1 MNAQINGVLE
11 QIRVKLAESAWGGP
25 GLPSMPP
32 DASPMPPTAGAPGSA
47 SMTSTEVEDAL
58 DMYLS
63 GMVDSLMNQYDATD
77 EEAADTVFAAI
88 DQAVADGKLPELPDD
103 DASEQEVSLWVGKA
117 TLARLQHLVN
127 EYARNNAEEA

>member
-11 QIRVKLAESAWGGP
+11 QIREKLSESAWGAP
-25 GLPSMPP
+25 GQPPMPP
-32 DASPMPPTAGAPGSA
+32 DVAPVPPMAGTPGARSIA
-47 SMTSTEVEDAL
+47 AADVEDAL

-63 GMVDSLMNQYDATD
+63 GMVDSLLNQYDATD

-88 DQAVADGKLPELPDD
+88 DQAVQSGVLPELPPD
-103 DASEQEVSLWVGKA
+103 DAGTQEVSLWVGKA
-117 TLARLQHLVN
+117 TLANLQRLVN

>member
-1 MNAQINGVLE
+1 MPGYATADN
-11 QIRVKLAESAWGGP
+11 SFGP
-25 GLPSMPP
+25 SSYIVGPSVG
-32 DASPMPPTAGAPGSA
+32 AGCFF
-47 SMTSTEVEDAL
+47 T
-58 DMYLS
+58 
-63 GMVDSLMNQYDATD
+63 
-77 EEAADTVFAAI
+77 TVQAAI

>member
-11 QIRVKLAESAWGGP
+11 QIREKLMESAWGSP

-32 DASPMPPTAGAPGSA
+32 DASPMPPTVGAPGSKSIA
-47 SMTSTEVEDAL
+47 AADVEDAL

-63 GMVDSLMNQYDATD
+63 GMVDSLMGQYDATD

-88 DQAVADGKLPELPDD
+88 DQAVKDGKLPEMPSDT
-103 DASEQEVSLWVGKA
+103 AKEPEVSLWVGKA

-127 EYARNNAEEA
+127 EYARNNAEES

>member
-1 MNAQINGVLE
+1 MNVQINGVLE
-11 QIRVKLAESAWGGP
+11 QIRAKLQESAWGTP
-25 GLPSMPP
+25 GTPSMPP
-32 DASPMPPTAGAPGSA
+32 DESPVPPTAGAPGSKSVDA
-47 SMTSTEVEDAL
+47 DDVEDAF

-88 DQAVADGKLPELPDD
+88 DQAVSDGKVPPMPED
-103 DASEQEVSLWVGKA
+103 DASEQEVALWVGKA

>member
-11 QIRVKLAESAWGGP
+11 QIREKLAESAWGSP
-25 GLPSMPP
+25 ELPSALPP
-32 DASPMPPTAGAPGSA
+32 VSSTPPAVPPLGSSSIAPDD
-47 SMTSTEVEDAL
+47 VEDAL

-88 DQAVADGKLPELPDD
+88 DQAVKDGKLPEMPSDT
-103 DASEQEVSLWVGKA
+103 AKEPEVSLWVGKA
-117 TLARLQHLVN
+117 TIANLQRLVN
-127 EYARNNAEEA
+127 EYARNNAED

>member
-1 MNAQINGVLE
+1 MNAQINVVLE
-11 QIRVKLAESAWGGP
+11 KIRAKLIESAWGGP

-32 DASPMPPTAGAPGSA
+32 DASPVPPVAGAPSSKSIA
-47 SMTSTEVEDAL
+47 ADDVEDAL

-88 DQAVADGKLPELPDD
+88 DLAVKDGKLPEMPSDT
-103 DASEQEVSLWVGKA
+103 AKEPEISLWVGKA
-117 TLARLQHLVN
+117 TLARLPHLVN
-127 EYARNNAEEA
+127 EYARNNAEES

>member
-1 MNAQINGVLE
+1 MNAQINGVLD
-11 QIRVKLAESAWGGP
+11 QIREKLNESAWGAP
-25 GLPSMPP
+25 GQPSMPP
-32 DASPMPPTAGAPGSA
+32 DASPVPPTAGAPGARSISPA
-47 SMTSTEVEDAL
+47 DVEDAL

-63 GMVDSLMNQYDATD
+63 GMVDSLLNQYDATD

-88 DQAVADGKLPELPDD
+88 DQAVQAGVLPELPPD

-117 TLARLQHLVN
+117 TLANLQRLVN